1 MFGYELTDTVSV
13 FTAEGIYI
21 VASKKKVEFLKP
33 AENVK
38 ESDCPFVKLITR
50 EKVSWYYFKK
60 LVFKLKIKF
69 VLLLIVN
76 TFINNYTIY

>member
-50 EKVSWYYFKK
+50 EKVS
-60 LVFKLKIKF
+60 
-69 VLLLIVN
+69 
-76 TFINNYTIY
+76 

>member
-1 MFGYELTDTVSV
+1 VSV
-13 FTAEGIYI
+13 FTADGIYI

-50 EKVSWYYFKK
+50 EKVCLIFLFKK
-60 LVFKLKIKF
+60 KKKYVKIKF
-69 VLLLIVN
+69 TNIDLSNI
-76 TFINNYTIY
+76 